1 LKLLNKM
8 GYYDYLTVS
17 SFLTIPD
24 IISLRQVDKFN
35 YLMTKREEIWFMKWE
50 KSYAEQNIV
59 SDTFEEKTIIAF
71 KA

>member
-1 LKLLNKM
+1 M

-24 IISLRQVDKFN
+24 IISLRKVDKFN